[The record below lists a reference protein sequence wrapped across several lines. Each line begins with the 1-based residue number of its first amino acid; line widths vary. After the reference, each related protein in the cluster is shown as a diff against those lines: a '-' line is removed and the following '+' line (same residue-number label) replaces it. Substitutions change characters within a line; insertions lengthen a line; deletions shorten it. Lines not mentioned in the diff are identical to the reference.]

1 MRGGPRSPSPHL
13 APPPTHAPNLLFLIL
28 LPESSATT
36 LKKKKKKKK
45 IRPMRGLGS
54 CWASRRPPT
63 PSLPGARNASL
74 LPPPLR

>member
-36 LKKKKKKKK
+36 LKKKKKKK